1 MLRDDLRSKIEDQH
15 LSSADAEIAGE
26 ILAETPEEELDVLAE
41 LLKQDGALGRLIQNY
56 KDEAEERSS
65 ENIFDGAPDLIGR
78 TADEEGGSE
87 Q

>member
-15 LSSADAEIAGE
+15 LPPADAEIAEE

-41 LLKQDGALGRLIQNY
+41 LLKQDGALARLIQNY
-56 KDEAEERSS
+56 KDEAEDRGS
-65 ENIFDGAPDLIGR
+65 ENIFDGAPDMIGR
-78 TADEEGGSE
+78 TADNEGGGD